1 MGMIMVA
8 ISFWD
13 YFNNRFGSYSCVD
26 YSLNTYYDD
35 GERRLLSSDS
45 FLHLRTLL
53 CVTFFLDFISLT
65 AIVLAVVLKL

>member
-1 MGMIMVA
+1 MGMKMAA

-13 YFNNRFGSYSCVD
+13 YFNNGSYSCVD
-26 YSLNTYYDD
+26 YFLNTYYDD
-35 GERRLLSSDS
+35 GERRLLPSDS

-53 CVTFFLDFISLT
+53 CVTFFLHFISLT